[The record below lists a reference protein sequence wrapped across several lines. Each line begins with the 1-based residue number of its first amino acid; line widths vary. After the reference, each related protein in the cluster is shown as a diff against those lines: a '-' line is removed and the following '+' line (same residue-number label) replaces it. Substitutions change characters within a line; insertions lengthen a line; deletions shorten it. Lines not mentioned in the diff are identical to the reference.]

1 MVGLQIFPGIDRLE
15 TVHEQT
21 VASYE
26 RDSVSVVFLESPM
39 PLASSGRSSGRSSG
53 TGVPFVVVGSI
64 QILPRF
70 SRLVLRHHAAWEY

>member
-21 VASYE
+21 VASDE

-39 PLASSGRSSGRSSG
+39 LLASSGRSSG
-53 TGVPFVVVGSI
+53 TGVSFVVVGSM
-64 QILPRF
+64 F
-70 SRLVLRHHAAWEY
+70 GRHVG